1 MQKKIKLKDV
11 SSILFIIYLFHLV
24 FMIFFNNITEIRNN
38 KIFEYI
44 YTFKIYRW
52 LFSFPIIY
60 CIFCNIV
67 LRKSG
72 FKLYYFNNE

>member
-11 SSILFIIYLFHLV
+11 YSILFIIYLFHLV

-60 CIFCNIV
+60 YFI
-67 LRKSG
+67 KSYKY
-72 FKLYYFNNE
+72 FKTNNKF